1 MQEEIWKDVV
11 GYEGLYE
18 VSNLGRVRSLD
29 RVVAHHTA
37 GTAVR
42 RGKMMSLSFDGNYL
56 NVSFSRDGKTVTRRV
71 HRVVAE
77 AFIPNPNN
85 YSDVDHIDCNKLNN
99 HIDNLRW
106 CTSADNT
113 RYAREN
119 VLINVR
125 PYSEWPEEHRERSA
139 AANRRPVIR
148 SDGKWYK
155 STTDAA
161 KDLGV
166 SRGSVSH
173 VLRGLNETC
182 QGYSFTYAEKEQQ

>member
-1 MQEEIWKDVV
+1 MPEEIWKDVV
-11 GYEGLYE
+11 GYEGLYK
-18 VSNLGRVRSLD
+18 VSNLGRIRSLD

-42 RGKMMSLSFDGNYL
+42 KGKIRKLSFDGNYL
-56 NVSFSRDGKTVTRRV
+56 NVSFTKDKKTVTRRI

-77 AFIPNPNN
+77 AFIPNPDNL
-85 YSDVDHIDCNKLNN
+85 SDVDHIDCDKLNN
-99 HIDNLRW
+99 CVSNLRW
-106 CTSADNT
+106 CTSAENT
-113 RYAREN
+113 GYAWEN
-119 VLINVR
+119 GLIHPI
-125 PYSEWPEEHRERSA
+125 PYAERSEWSRERSA
-139 AANRRPVIR
+139 AANRRAVIR

-166 SRGSVSH
+166 SRGAVSH

-182 QGYSFTYAEKEQQ
+182 QGYSFTYAEKQE

>member
-1 MQEEIWKDVV
+1 MQEVWKDVV

-29 RVVAHHTA
+29 RVVAHHAA

-42 RGKMMSLSFDGNYL
+42 RGRMRKLSFDGNYFS
-56 NVSFSRDGKTVTRRV
+56 VSLTKDLRTVTKRV

-77 AFIPNPNN
+77 AFLPNPNN
-85 YSDVDHIDCNKLNN
+85 LSDVDHIDCNKLNN
-99 HIDNLRW
+99 NVGNLRW
-106 CTSADNT
+106 CTSAENT
-113 RYAREN
+113 RYAMEN
-119 VLINVR
+119 NLMHWR
-125 PYSEWPEEHRERSA
+125 PFSERSEESRERSA

-166 SRGSVSH
+166 SRGAVSH
-173 VLRGLNETC
+173 VLRGLTETC
-182 QGYSFTYAEKEQQ
+182 QGYSFTYAKKQE